1 MNSFSI
7 DLGFDWNIK
16 KEDRERHLQ
25 ECFFMKNPT
34 IGTPSYFRVAA
45 VGDLIDFN
53 IYDITVSLT
62 DSSSE
67 PPGLTSTITK
77 GCLRFRSADGG
88 GPPSPF
94 GATVEIPLPTGPCL
108 DLAGSLTFN
117 GLYPHW
123 RLERPPYPVTVAGK
137 FIYMAELCV
146 EQDGETKYFVVD
158 PEMETG
164 SGG

>member
-16 KEDRERHLQ
+16 QEEGKLHLQ
-25 ECFFMKNPT
+25 ELFYMDLPT
-34 IGTPSYFRVAA
+34 IGIPSYFRVAR

-53 IYDITVSLT
+53 IYDITMNLNQPSP
-62 DSSSE
+62 E
-67 PPGLTSTITK
+67 PAEPLRTIVEGKIT
-77 GCLRFRSADGG
+77 FRSADGNG
-88 GPPSPF
+88 PSTPFGDTICSLPKGPPS
-94 GATVEIPLPTGPCL
+94 

-117 GLYPHW
+117 GRYPHW
-123 RLERPPYPVTVAGK
+123 QSEKPCQVAVAGK
-137 FIYMAELCV
+137 FVYVAELAV
-146 EQDGETKYFVVD
+146 QQDGGETKHFIVD